1 MNNFEEID
9 EFLNSFI
16 EVKNSHYS
24 SINQVETINN
34 ISQFL
39 KYKTNSEIIEKYKKA
54 IILSEILLDKN
65 DIVIEF

>member
-16 EVKNSHYS
+16 EVKNSYYS